1 MKKIVKFVV
10 IPLVAVVVVGVA
22 ATQIA
27 ARVVVSRIQNLLGEQ
42 GHAQNIDVGWNRIV
56 LENVEI
62 GAPPDWPTRQT
73 LRAAR
78 AVLEPD
84 WRALLSNRIAIRRAT
99 LQDYYLSVL
108 RTDDGRVRIL
118 PTVQERADASGQG
131 QGGPDGGDADKRKRE
146 VYVGQLIL
154 EKGQVDF
161 FDASISKPPY
171 RIPIEDLHAEIGP
184 LHAPATA
191 DHTKI
196 VATGQ
201 IVGKKRRGTMNVDG
215 WVAQSSK
222 DADVRTT
229 LQGADVSLLAPY
241 LQKRAPAALVGGQLN
256 LNMRT
261 RVTSQKLD
269 AQGTVTL
276 QDLAFDNSSSPLLSL
291 PRKAVLAALED
302 RKGKV
307 TFDFTLQGNLH
318 DPKFSLNDNIS
329 MRLAGGFAKALGVSV
344 EGVAGGVGEAVK
356 GLGGALDELFGK

>member
-10 IPLVAVVVVGVA
+10 IPLATVVVVGVA

-27 ARVVVSRIQNLLGEQ
+27 ARVVVARIEDLLGEQ

-62 GAPPDWPTRQT
+62 GAPPGWPTQQT

-78 AVLEPD
+78 VELEPD
-84 WRALLSNRIAIRRAT
+84 WRALLSNRISIRRAT
-99 LQDYYLSVL
+99 MQDYYLSVL
-108 RTDDGRVRIL
+108 RTDDGRLRIL
-118 PTVQERADASGQG
+118 PTVQERAEASAQNQG
-131 QGGPDGGDADKRKRE
+131 KDNGDGAAPKRE
-146 VYVGQLIL
+146 IYVGQLIL

-184 LHAPATA
+184 LHTPATA

-201 IVGKKRRGTMNVDG
+201 MVGKKRRGTMNIDG
-215 WVAQSSK
+215 WVAQSTK

-229 LQGADVSLLAPY
+229 LQGADVALLAPY
-241 LQKRAPAALVGGQLN
+241 LQKRAPAALVAGQLN

-261 RVTSQKLD
+261 RVTNQRLD

-276 QDLAFDNSSSPLLSL
+276 QDMAFDNSGSTLLSL

-318 DPKFSLNDNIS
+318 DPKFSLNDNLS